1 MPSRTIPNWI
11 PVLEEYKP
19 RVTYKPLPGTTD
31 HIRHPPDT
39 ASLPVI
45 ITIDPSQKLT
55 FPTTGILFQIS
66 ISTINLNVRIIS
78 EASLVKKVPE
88 LESTLKKTL

>member
-1 MPSRTIPNWI
+1 MN
-11 PVLEEYKP
+11 LE
-19 RVTYKPLPGTTD
+19 LHINHCLGTTD

-66 ISTINLNVRIIS
+66 ISIINLNVRIIS
-78 EASLVKKVPE
+78 EASLVKKIPE
-88 LESTLKKTL
+88 LESTLKKTLKKSQVLSSLTI